1 MKRLT
6 IGLVVAAAS
15 ILTAGISTAA
25 VDAHAARGT
34 RLQVRQTALG
44 DILVDGSG
52 LTVYAFTRDSRRHDR
67 CVTIAGC
74 TGIWPPLTTGGAPQA
89 GHGAK
94 RSLLG
99 TITLAGGTRQ
109 VTYAGHPLYTY
120 IGNSGPGDT
129 SYVGVS
135 QFGGRW
141 LALTAAGHLI
151 K

>member
-6 IGLVVAAAS
+6 IGLVLAAA
-15 ILTAGISTAA
+15 ILTAGVSTAA
-25 VDAHAARGT
+25 VDAHATRGAK
-34 RLQVRQTALG
+34 LQVRQTTLG
-44 DILVDGSG
+44 NILVDGHG

-89 GHGAK
+89 GRGAK

-99 TITLAGGTRQ
+99 TIALGGGTRQ

-120 IGNSGPGDT
+120 VGNSGPGDT

-141 LALTAAGHLI
+141 LALTPAGHLV